1 LQLFTACCL
10 KLLSPA
16 SINTQTAQKSMTN
29 RDGSK
34 IEAYTLE
41 FFALDEKV
49 KEARAQLQHIE
60 NLLLESGCLPSP
72 QALVAA
78 MPLVSATAH

>member
-1 LQLFTACCL
+1 
-10 KLLSPA
+10 
-16 SINTQTAQKSMTN
+16 MTN

-60 NLLLESGCLPSP
+60 NLLLETGCIPSVP
-72 QALVAA
+72 SL
-78 MPLVSATAH
+78 MPAVSAAAH

>member
-1 LQLFTACCL
+1 
-10 KLLSPA
+10 
-16 SINTQTAQKSMTN
+16 MTN
-29 RDGSK
+29 RDGIK

-60 NLLLESGCLPSP
+60 NLLLESGCLPSAPP

>member
-1 LQLFTACCL
+1 
-10 KLLSPA
+10 
-16 SINTQTAQKSMTN
+16 MTY

-60 NLLLESGCLPSP
+60 NLLLESGCLPSAP
-72 QALVAA
+72 AL
-78 MPLVSATAH
+78 MPVVSITAH